1 MVAPLAG
8 YSIRGFIWYQGESN
22 TSAPERY
29 DSLFPSMIQQW
40 RGAWGDQALPF
51 YFVQLANYAPP
62 GGRGQYARLR
72 ESQRRALDVPHT
84 GMAVTIDIGQADDIH
99 PRNKQDVG
107 YRLAQWA
114 LNRTYG
120 QAVPASGPLFQAM
133 TVKDGVAILRFS
145 YVEGGLVAKGGPLN
159 RFEIAGADS
168 RFLPAT
174 AKIVEGTVHVSSD
187 QVPAPVHVR
196 YAWADDPSGCNL
208 YNAAGLPASPFTTE
222 PRKQ

>member
-1 MVAPLAG
+1 
-8 YSIRGFIWYQGESN
+8 
-22 TSAPERY
+22 
-29 DSLFPSMIQQW
+29 
-40 RGAWGDQALPF
+40 
-51 YFVQLANYAPP
+51 
-62 GGRGQYARLR
+62 
-72 ESQRRALDVPHT
+72 
-84 GMAVTIDIGQADDIH
+84 MAVTIDIGQADDIH

-174 AKIVEGTVHVSSD
+174 AKIVEGTVHVWSD